1 MNDVPQREIE
11 PELKEVL
18 ISLENLSS
26 RYDGLT
32 LDLKNK
38 IQSIHNPPQLEAAN
52 KAMDDKEPS
61 KPDDMVGC
69 IFCFDA
75 ACIGD
80 LYDFPRLYSSKTV
93 DMFHFVFAEQEL
105 DPCAHLAGDL
115 AAAPD
120 YGREIGL

>member
-1 MNDVPQREIE
+1 MNDVPQRERE

-52 KAMDDKEPS
+52 KAMDNKEPS

-69 IFCFDA
+69 MNEQINRLKA
-75 ACIGD
+75 YGNRLED
-80 LYDFPRLYSSKTV
+80 LLMKLNRIV
-93 DMFHFVFAEQEL
+93 
-105 DPCAHLAGDL
+105 
-115 AAAPD
+115 
-120 YGREIGL
+120 